1 MRRRIKNRSAESAFV
16 KARVRR
22 IYRSAVLIMVFAST
36 RCAVDADEKPADTVF
51 EQSEFELTCAIPPS
65 FKSIQDDRGY
75 FPTPAGNVPF
85 RVRSWRAKSGAISV
99 KIMVMPEVWWQ
110 TLNSRQWFAADKQN
124 LLSHSGDRL
133 IAERDYSISGCPAH
147 SVIFDKRGDRD
158 EFR

>member
-1 MRRRIKNRSAESAFV
+1 MRTRSRQS
-16 KARVRR
+16 
-22 IYRSAVLIMVFAST
+22 
-36 RCAVDADEKPADTVF
+36 TVF

-147 SVIFDKRGDRD
+147 SVIFDKRGDKMSFD
-158 EFR
+158 E